1 MPAAEQ
7 EPRPS
12 YRIPAERQE
21 PVQEMFTSI
30 ARTYDLN
37 NTLLSFGLHHL
48 WKEAAVRE
56 ARVPQGGM
64 AADLCAGT
72 CDIAALLA
80 RRMGRHG
87 HVDALDLNGS
97 MLAVG
102 RAKLRR
108 QGLSDRV
115 RTVRGNMESLPFATC
130 AYDAAT
136 VGFGVRN
143 VEGREAAFS
152 EMHRI
157 LKPGGRAVCLE
168 FSQPV
173 NPLWRRVYGFYN
185 FRLLPK
191 VGTLVARDTTRVYEY
206 LPASIAAFPPQE
218 SLADMMRSVGF
229 SDVRYVNLCGGVVA
243 LHVGVR

>member
-1 MPAAEQ
+1 MPAAEP

-12 YRIPAERQE
+12 YEIPPERE
-21 PVQEMFTSI
+21 APVQAMFSSI

-56 ARVPQGGM
+56 ARPPYGGR

-80 RRMGRHG
+80 RRMGAEG
-87 HVDALDLNGS
+87 HVDALDLNGP
-97 MLAVG
+97 MLRVG
-102 RAKLRR
+102 EAKMRR
-108 QGLSDRV
+108 LGLSDRV
-115 RTVRGNMESLPFATC
+115 RTVRGNMEALPFPTG

-143 VEGREAAFS
+143 VEGREAAFA

-168 FSQPV
+168 FSRPV

-191 VGTLVARDTTRVYEY
+191 VGTLVARDRTRVYEY

-218 SLADMMRSVGF
+218 SLAEMMRSVGF
-229 SDVRYVNLCGGVVA
+229 SEVHYVNLCGGVVA

>member
-1 MPAAEQ
+1 MPATEN

-12 YRIPAERQE
+12 YEIPRERE
-21 PVQEMFTSI
+21 APVQAMFTSI

-56 ARVPQGGM
+56 ARPPQGGR

-80 RRMGRHG
+80 RRMGLQG

-115 RTVRGNMESLPFATC
+115 RIVRGNMEALPFATG

-143 VEGREAAFS
+143 VVGREAAFG

-168 FSQPV
+168 FSRPV

-191 VGTLVARDTTRVYEY
+191 VGTLVARDSTRVYEY
-206 LPASIAAFPPQE
+206 LPASIQAFPPQE
-218 SLADMMRSVGF
+218 PLADMMRGVGF